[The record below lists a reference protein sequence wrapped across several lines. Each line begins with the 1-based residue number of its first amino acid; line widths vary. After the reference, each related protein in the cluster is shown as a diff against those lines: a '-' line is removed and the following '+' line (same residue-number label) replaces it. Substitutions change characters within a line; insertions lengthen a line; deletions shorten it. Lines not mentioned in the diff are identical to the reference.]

1 MRAFLRISGLCI
13 LVTLALSGHA
23 YAQND
28 RAIVLEG
35 DAPRCEVR

>member
-28 RAIVLEG
+28 RAIVLES